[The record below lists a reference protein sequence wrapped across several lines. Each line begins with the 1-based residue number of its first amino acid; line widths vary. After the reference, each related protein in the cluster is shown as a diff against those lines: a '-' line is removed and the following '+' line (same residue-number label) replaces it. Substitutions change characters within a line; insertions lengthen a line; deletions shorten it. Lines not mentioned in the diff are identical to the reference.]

1 MSILALSKP
10 LNRFLR
16 SFVFIFAFS
25 ILYSVDRPIPF
36 LLGFVFSICFS
47 KQLVAFK
54 FVEAN
59 SIFLFH
65 VLVGLLFVLGFDF
78 IRLTP
83 RDFQLFLF
91 SKRDILILVWAL
103 AGSMLVARSYI
114 SHANALANISL
125 RWTFGSIVLLLAL
138 NLPILREI
146 NSRIGI
152 VHFLQRPQIEFVVLA
167 FIIVIVS
174 LRIASGL
181 YSLPLFAWQLS
192 SCWMFLCDSRF
203 FSAISFVNL
212 LLFTSILLSAPRLCK
227 TFAYGMQ
234 FLLFIVFSLIF
245 PILPFFIPLIQRSH
259 FIASFLYRSTG
270 SRAFDTWSINL
281 WHEDALDLATHW
293 PQWISHK
300 PGLLM
305 LSPEYRLSVFNTS
318 ISPYV
323 HINHAHSLPLQQ
335 LLLFDPASG
344 SLFDVLVATLPLI
357 IILLL
362 MFIALV
368 IRLKYQF
375 LTSHLGFMYNS
386 TILLIVGYI
395 STESVSFRNVLPL
408 IFLLPIIQSFGSQRF
423 YLAPVQAQGL
433 SLSTGVQYF
442 SFLLRS
448 PLALLLAVAS
458 PVTLYCILYLS

>member
-1 MSILALSKP
+1 MSILALAKS
-10 LNRFLR
+10 LNGFLR
-16 SFVFIFAFS
+16 SFVFVFALS

-54 FVEAN
+54 FVESN
-59 SIFLFH
+59 SIILFH

-78 IRLTP
+78 LRLTP

-91 SKRDILILVWAL
+91 SKRHILILVWAL
-103 AGSMLVARSYI
+103 AGSMLLARSNL
-114 SHANALANISL
+114 SQTNVLTNISL

-167 FIIVIVS
+167 FVIVIVS

-181 YSLPLFAWQLS
+181 YSLPFFAWQLS

-212 LLFTSILLSAPRLCK
+212 LLFTSILLSAPKLCK
-227 TFAYGMQ
+227 SFAYGMQ

-245 PILPFFIPLIQRSH
+245 PILPFLTPWIQRSD
-259 FIASFLYRSTG
+259 FLASFLYRNTA

-281 WHEDALDLATHW
+281 WHVDGLDLATHW

-300 PGLLM
+300 PDLLM

-335 LLLFDPASG
+335 LLLFDPGSG
-344 SLFDVLVATLPLI
+344 SLFDVLVASLPLI
-357 IILLL
+357 IILILILL
-362 MFIALV
+362 ALI
-368 IRLKYQF
+368 IRLKFQ
-375 LTSHLGFMYNS
+375 LLPSRLGLVYSS
-386 TILLIVGYI
+386 TLLLVIGYI
-395 STESVSFRNVLPL
+395 STESVSVRNVLPL

-423 YLAPVQAQGL
+423 HVAPVQAQGL
-433 SLSTGVQYF
+433 SLSTGVQYLC
-442 SFLLRS
+442 FLLRS
-448 PLALLLAVAS
+448 PLALFLAVAF
-458 PVTLYCILYLS
+458 PVILYCILYLS